1 MMMMQL
7 EEIIQKFA
15 NWLFHKREGLNQK
28 KKKKKKKKK
37 NHVIV
42 WKNGREESAFF
53 KECTQGCGKLSG
65 KTLLTEFNTH
75 FVASYTLIE
84 GGGCADTMTEGR
96 RVIDLLS

>member
-1 MMMMQL
+1 MG
-7 EEIIQKFA
+7 A
-15 NWLFHKREGLNQK
+15 K
-28 KKKKKKKKK
+28 KAHSSK
-37 NHVIV
+37 NALKVV
-42 WKNGREESAFF
+42 VNSR
-53 KECTQGCGKLSG
+53 

>member
-15 NWLFHKREGLNQK
+15 NWLFHKREGLNRT
-28 KKKKKKKKK
+28 KKKK
-37 NHVIV
+37 NHVINA

-53 KECTQGCGKLSG
+53 KECTQGCGKFSG